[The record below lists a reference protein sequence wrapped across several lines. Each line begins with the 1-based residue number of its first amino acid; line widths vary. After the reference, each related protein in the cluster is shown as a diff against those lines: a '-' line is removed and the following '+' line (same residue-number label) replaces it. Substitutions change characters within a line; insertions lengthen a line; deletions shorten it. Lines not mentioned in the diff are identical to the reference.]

1 MDYFII
7 ILLICLSGVFSGLTI
22 GLASLSKE
30 EIERRSH
37 LGNAEAKKVLSVIKD
52 YNLLLVTLLL
62 GNTIVNSALTNYLGS
77 LIGTGLSVVILS
89 SFLILVFGE
98 ITPAAVITKYALQVG
113 AKSTPLVNFIIF
125 ILYPISK
132 PISYILNKV
141 LKQDI
146 GSILERDELSYIINK
161 QQQSVHSDIDEQD
174 SRILKGVLSMHDIV
188 SAKVAT
194 KRRDIYDLKYDQI
207 IDLNKINEIK
217 EKGFTRIPVKKDRR
231 VIGIINVK
239 NLLGLTEE
247 VEAIDIMESDKYLN
261 IEASTNIDDVL
272 HQMISS
278 HIHIAIINTHD
289 KWLGILTM
297 EDILEVMFQEE
308 IYDETDQEEEGS

>member
-1 MDYFII
+1 MY
-7 ILLICLSGVFSGLTI
+7 
-22 GLASLSKE
+22 
-30 EIERRSH
+30 
-37 LGNAEAKKVLSVIKD
+37 
-52 YNLLLVTLLL
+52 
-62 GNTIVNSALTNYLGS
+62 
-77 LIGTGLSVVILS
+77 
-89 SFLILVFGE
+89 
-98 ITPAAVITKYALQVG
+98 
-113 AKSTPLVNFIIF
+113 
-125 ILYPISK
+125 
-132 PISYILNKV
+132 
-141 LKQDI
+141 
-146 GSILERDELSYIINK
+146 
-161 QQQSVHSDIDEQD
+161 
-174 SRILKGVLSMHDIV
+174 
-188 SAKVAT
+188 
-194 KRRDIYDLKYDQI
+194 
-207 IDLNKINEIK
+207 EIK